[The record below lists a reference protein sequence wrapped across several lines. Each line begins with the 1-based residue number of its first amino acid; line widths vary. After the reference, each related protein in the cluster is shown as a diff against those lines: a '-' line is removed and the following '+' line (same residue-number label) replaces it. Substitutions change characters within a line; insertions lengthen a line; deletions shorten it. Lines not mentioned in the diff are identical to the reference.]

1 MVPSGAGGDG
11 GCVVSAL
18 SLVGQQELI
27 RRAIDVLD
35 RGADPDT
42 GCVSAEIRS
51 TVGFAVKASLYFA
64 LADHED
70 PDTGCLAGEGEE
82 CRAVVTARRILA
94 GAQS

>member
-1 MVPSGAGGDG
+1 MSVLTLAEQQDLIRAAIAILENRGSDPAA
-11 GCVVSAL
+11 GCVTTEV
-18 SLVGQQELI
+18 
-27 RRAIDVLD
+27 RA
-35 RGADPDT
+35 
-42 GCVSAEIRS
+42 

>member
-1 MVPSGAGGDG
+1 MSVPTLAE
-11 GCVVSAL
+11 
-18 SLVGQQELI
+18 QQDLI
-27 RRAIDVLD
+27 RRAIAVLD
-35 RGADPDT
+35 RGADPGI
-42 GCVSAEIRS
+42 GCVTTEVRA